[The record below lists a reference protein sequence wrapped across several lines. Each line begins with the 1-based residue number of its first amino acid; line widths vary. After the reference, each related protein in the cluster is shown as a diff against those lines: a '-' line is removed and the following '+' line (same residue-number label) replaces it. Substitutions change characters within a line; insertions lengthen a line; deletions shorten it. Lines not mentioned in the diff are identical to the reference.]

1 MACVWLSKLVALIT
15 DFFNRLTYLEVKLI
29 LIVETSEHLLIDLLP
44 RVLLL
49 WLQIRLWDLI
59 EQDHRV

>member
-49 WLQIRLWDLI
+49 WLHIRLWDLI